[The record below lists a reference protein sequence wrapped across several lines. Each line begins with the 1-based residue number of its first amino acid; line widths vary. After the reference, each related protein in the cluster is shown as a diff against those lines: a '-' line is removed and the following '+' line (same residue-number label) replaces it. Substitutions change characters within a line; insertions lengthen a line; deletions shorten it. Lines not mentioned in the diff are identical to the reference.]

1 MIALLLTLAAPTLSY
16 QLSASIGVTPVQK
29 VIAMMNEMKAK
40 GTAEM
45 EKEAKVFKEYM
56 SWCDVMKDEKETAIR
71 EATDQIAKL
80 HAHEMKMHADAEK
93 LGDQVVEL
101 DTEIATFSG
110 DKKENKDIRTVEH
123 DDYVH
128 VHDDTT
134 ANIDATHQAIAKLS
148 AKSGDVAA
156 FLQEDVNTVPM
167 TSKQFVQSLLEENA
181 VQPQAT
187 VKAFEGSSG
196 GILKTME
203 DMEGD
208 LSESREKS
216 EYEESDERHAYDM
229 EQDELSQ
236 AIEVD
241 DDRATD
247 KTVEKSE
254 KKGVEAHDHGDLVAL
269 SNQKSEDE
277 KYLAELLAQCES
289 KSNDFESRQ
298 KLRSEELDALQEAID
313 LIDSKS
319 VSGAA
324 DKHLPGFVQT
334 QRSLALRASASA
346 QTKAKASVVRA
357 LQQAAAQQKSKHL
370 ARLAARVMEAGPF
383 DKIIGMIK
391 DMIAKLT
398 ETAGAEADH
407 KEFCDGELKEN
418 KMTRDSKTSDIN
430 SLTATKERLEAQIAK
445 LTEERAALSNAIAEL
460 DAAMSEA
467 TSIRQKESN
476 ENTDAIKD
484 AKEAQEAVKAA
495 LGVLEGFY
503 AKAASA
509 TAFTQS
515 RGPAHDAPESYTEPY
530 KGMGGG
536 TGVIGMLEV
545 ILSDFVRLDQETSSE
560 EAAAQAAFDEFSSTS
575 TADKDAKMEELETKR
590 KQKVAA
596 QADLAQTMRDLK
608 STQKELNAALKYF
621 EKLKP
626 SCLDAGVDYAERSAR
641 REEEIASL
649 KDALKTL
656 GEEA

>member
-1 MIALLLTLAAPTLSY
+1 
-16 QLSASIGVTPVQK
+16 
-29 VIAMMNEMKAK
+29 
-40 GTAEM
+40 
-45 EKEAKVFKEYM
+45 
-56 SWCDVMKDEKETAIR
+56 MKDEEETAIR

-128 VHDDTT
+128 VHDETT

-148 AKSGDVAA
+148 AKSGDLQA
-156 FLQEDVNTVPM
+156 FLQFDENTMPM
-167 TSKQFVQSLLEENA
+167 TSKQLVQSLLEENA

-208 LSESREKS
+208 LAATREKS

-229 EQDELSQ
+229 EQDELTSS
-236 AIEVD
+236 IEVD

-247 KTVEKSE
+247 KTMEKSE
-254 KKGVEAHDHGDLVAL
+254 KKSVEAHDHGDVVAL
-269 SNQKSEDE
+269 AKQKGEDE

-289 KSNDFESRQ
+289 KSNDFESRG
-298 KLRSEELDALQEAID
+298 KLRQEELDALQEAID
-313 LIDSKS
+313 IIAPKS

-324 DKHLPGFVQT
+324 DKHLPSFVQT
-334 QRSLALRASASA
+334 RSLALRASA
-346 QTKAKASVVRA
+346 QTKAKAGVVRA
-357 LQQAAAQQKSKHL
+357 LQAAAARTQSKQL
-370 ARLAARVMEAGPF
+370 ARMAAGVMEAGSF

-398 ETAGAEADH
+398 ATAGEEADH

-418 KMTRDSKTSDIN
+418 KMTRDSKTSDVN
-430 SLTATKERLEAQIAK
+430 SMTATKERLSAEIAK
-445 LTEERAALSNAIAEL
+445 ITEERAALSDAVAEL
-460 DAAMSEA
+460 DAAMAEA

-509 TAFTQS
+509 TAFTQA
-515 RGPAHDAPESYTEPY
+515 RQPKYDEPESFNKPYT
-530 KGMGGG
+530 GMAGG
-536 TGVIGMLEV
+536 GVIGMLEV

-560 EAAAQAAFDEFSSTS
+560 EAAAAAAFDEFSATS
-575 TADKDAKMEELETKR
+575 TADKDAKTDELETKR

-596 QADLAQTMRDLK
+596 EANLAQTLRDLK
-608 STQKELNAALKYF
+608 STQKELNAALAYF
-621 EKLKP
+621 DKLKP
-626 SCLDAGVDYAERSAR
+626 SCLDAGVDFAERTAR

-649 KDALKTL
+649 KDALKIL
-656 GEEA
+656 GDDAYSHPFLAGGPT

>member
-1 MIALLLTLAAPTLSY
+1 MVYSY
-16 QLSASIGVTPVQK
+16 
-29 VIAMMNEMKAK
+29 
-40 GTAEM
+40 AEM
-45 EKEAKVFKEYM
+45 EKEAKLFREYM

-71 EATDQIAKL
+71 EATDKIEKQ

-110 DKKENKDIRTVEH
+110 DKTENKKVRTMEH
-123 DDYVH
+123 EDYEH
-128 VHDDTT
+128 VHEDTT

-148 AKSGDVAA
+148 AKSGDISL
-156 FLQEDVNTVPM
+156 LQEDSDTLPM
-167 TSKQFVQSLLEENA
+167 TSKELFASLLEENA
-181 VQPQAT
+181 VQPQAE
-187 VKAFEGSSG
+187 VKVFEGSSG

-208 LSESREKS
+208 LTESREKS

-229 EQDELSQ
+229 EQDELTH

-254 KKGVEAHDHGDLVAL
+254 KMEVEAHDHGDVVAL
-269 SNQKSEDE
+269 TKQKSEDE
-277 KYLAELLAQCES
+277 KYLAELLAQCQS
-289 KSNDFESRQ
+289 KSDDFESRAQ
-298 KLRSEELDALQEAID
+298 LRQEELDALQEAID
-313 LIDSKS
+313 IIASKS

-334 QRSLALRASASA
+334 SSFALRASA
-346 QTKAKASVVRA
+346 QTKAKATVVRA
-357 LQQAAAQQKSKHL
+357 LQMAAKRSQSKQL
-370 ARLAARVMEAGPF
+370 ARLGARVMEAGSF

-398 ETAGAEADH
+398 ETAGEEADH
-407 KEFCDGELKEN
+407 KEFCDGELNEN

-430 SLTATKERLEAQIAK
+430 SLTATKERLEAAIAK
-445 LTEERAALSNAIAEL
+445 LTDERAALSDAIAEL

-476 ENTDAIKD
+476 ENTAAIKD
-484 AKEAQEAVKAA
+484 AKAAQEAVKAA
-495 LGVLEGFY
+495 LSVLEGFY

-509 TAFTQS
+509 TALVQTRQ
-515 RGPAHDAPESYTEPY
+515 PKYDAPESFTEPY

-575 TADKDAKMEELETKR
+575 NADKDAKTDELE
-590 KQKVAA
+590 
-596 QADLAQTMRDLK
+596 LK

-621 EKLKP
+621 DKLKP
-626 SCLDAGVDYAERSAR
+626 SCLDAGVDFAER
-641 REEEIASL
+641 
-649 KDALKTL
+649 T
-656 GEEA
+656 